1 MTEENKVP
9 TVVVNDKEY
18 EIDSLNNE
26 QKYAI
31 SQLRDIS
38 NKLNDL
44 SFQAEYTNWSCWYVD
59 TLRAYPRGTKSRS
72 WASCCPSLR
81 FWCQ

>member
-18 EIDSLNNE
+18 EIDSLNGE

-44 SFQAEYTNWSCWYVD
+44 SFQAEQLKAAQRIFSL
-59 TLRAYPRGTKSRS
+59 TLTE
-72 WASCCPSLR
+72 SLAPEEESEE
-81 FWCQ
+81 

>member
-44 SFQAEYTNWSCWYVD
+44 SFQAEQLKAAQRIFSL
-59 TLRAYPRGTKSRS
+59 TLTE
-72 WASCCPSLR
+72 SLAPEEESEE
-81 FWCQ
+81 

>member
-18 EIDSLNNE
+18 EIDSLNGE

-44 SFQAEYTNWSCWYVD
+44 SFQSEQLKAAQRVFSAALTE
-59 TLRAYPRGTKSRS
+59 
-72 WASCCPSLR
+72 SLKTEEESEE
-81 FWCQ
+81 

>member
-44 SFQAEYTNWSCWYVD
+44 SFQTEQLKAAQRVFSGALTES
-59 TLRAYPRGTKSRS
+59 LKPEEKSEE
-72 WASCCPSLR
+72 
-81 FWCQ
+81 

>member
-9 TVVVNDKEY
+9 TIVVDDKEY
-18 EIDSLNNE
+18 EIASLSNE
-26 QKYAI
+26 QKYTV

-44 SFQAEYTNWSCWYVD
+44 SFQAEQLKAAQRIFSL
-59 TLRAYPRGTKSRS
+59 TLTE
-72 WASCCPSLR
+72 SLAPEEESEE
-81 FWCQ
+81 

>member
-9 TVVVNDKEY
+9 TVMVNDKEY
-18 EIDSLNNE
+18 EIDSLNGE

-44 SFQAEYTNWSCWYVD
+44 TFQSEQLKAAQRVFSAALTE
-59 TLRAYPRGTKSRS
+59 
-72 WASCCPSLR
+72 SLR
-81 FWCQ
+81 PEEESEE

>member
-9 TVVVNDKEY
+9 TVVVNDKES
-18 EIDSLNNE
+18 EIDSLNGE

-44 SFQAEYTNWSCWYVD
+44 SFQAEQLKASQRIFSF
-59 TLRAYPRGTKSRS
+59 TLTESL
-72 WASCCPSLR
+72 ASEEESEE
-81 FWCQ
+81 

>member
-9 TVVVNDKEY
+9 TIVVDDKEY
-18 EIDSLNNE
+18 EIASLSNE
-26 QKYAI
+26 QKYTV

-44 SFQAEYTNWSCWYVD
+44 SFQLDQLKAAQRVFSAALTE
-59 TLRAYPRGTKSRS
+59 
-72 WASCCPSLR
+72 SLKPEEESEE
-81 FWCQ
+81 

>member
-1 MTEENKVP
+1 MTEVNKVP

-18 EIDSLNNE
+18 EIDSLNSE

-38 NKLNDL
+38 TKLNDL
-44 SFQAEYTNWSCWYVD
+44 TFQSEQLKAAQRVFSSALTESLKQDY
-59 TLRAYPRGTKSRS
+59 AYIRINPEEESEE
-72 WASCCPSLR
+72 
-81 FWCQ
+81 

>member
-9 TVVVNDKEY
+9 TVMVNDKEY
-18 EIDSLNNE
+18 EIDSLNGE

-44 SFQAEYTNWSCWYVD
+44 SFQSEQLKAAQRVFSTALTE
-59 TLRAYPRGTKSRS
+59 
-72 WASCCPSLR
+72 SLKPEEESEE
-81 FWCQ
+81 